1 MLGPARSGSGLH
13 IDPLATGAWNALLA
27 GRKRWA
33 LFPPGAPRALVAPR
47 EPGLERE
54 AASWFAK
61 VYPRARGAHWPSAAP
76 VDIIQVLCVWAPQE
90 PCAASPWCTR
100 ARARWPSAAPI
111 GSFWCSC
118 IWVDNYAMLDA
129 CGAAARPGTCRP
141 EAWL

>member
-61 VYPRARGAHWPSAAP
+61 VYPRTRGAHWPSAAP
-76 VDIIQVLCVWAPQE
+76 IDIIQVLL
-90 PCAASPWCTR
+90 R
-100 ARARWPSAAPI
+100 H
-111 GSFWCSC
+111 G
-118 IWVDNYAMLDA
+118 
-129 CGAAARPGTCRP
+129 
-141 EAWL
+141 